1 VLFSDWFLAS
11 HCFRVDEEQAGQL
24 EVRFAPEVRGDR
36 AAIEGRLLLDRGS
49 MELRQLD
56 FEYVAL
62 PRWVPKGEAGGF
74 VELRRLPGGAWVP
87 RAWQLRA
94 PLAVRSAGSS
104 RLRHNGWLET
114 GGRVTAVRTAG
125 GEPDSASTLELLRAR
140 EAR

>member
-11 HCFRVDEEQAGQL
+11 HCIRVDEEQAGQL

-62 PRWVPKGEAGGF
+62 PR
-74 VELRRLPGGAWVP
+74 
-87 RAWQLRA
+87 
-94 PLAVRSAGSS
+94 
-104 RLRHNGWLET
+104 
-114 GGRVTAVRTAG
+114 TAG
-125 GEPDSASTLELLRAR
+125 GELDSASTLELLRAR